1 MKANLKKEVKE
12 KNEEEAFK
20 MLPNNIKQFF
30 KEIDFNKEP
39 DGNVR
44 VKFMA
49 VVPEAN
55 SFEIFLEVLDTFP
68 RRSNIFKYFA
78 RLHRALIHESE
89 EYRKRFEE
97 LEKMLWDKYPSFTMS
112 IPPHQAMQYSI

>member
-1 MKANLKKEVKE
+1 MKANPKKEVKE

-55 SFEIFLEVLDTFP
+55 SFEIFLEVLDTVPQGLPEVRELAGAEDDDDDEQDEQEF
-68 RRSNIFKYFA
+68 RRSE
-78 RLHRALIHESE
+78 RAQ
-89 EYRKRFEE
+89 K
-97 LEKMLWDKYPSFTMS
+97 
-112 IPPHQAMQYSI
+112 